1 MTTASHGWIILG
13 ASSPLAR
20 AFAFAI
26 AKPQQKIILVG
37 RDTDDLT
44 VIGQDLTLR
53 THAKTHIMTSD
64 VLHHDQHAALVNQC
78 CRLLGKQPM
87 HIFCAIGMMPSQRA
101 LNDDAALLTQTLQT
115 NGASLIALLHCFAA
129 PLEQRGDGSLT
140 VLSSVAGDRGKPSNY
155 VYGAAKASV
164 SVYLEGLRARL
175 HPHGIPVLTV
185 KAGPIDSSMTWN
197 LATATPVAHPADL
210 ARAIKKAWR
219 RKKNVLYYPHYW
231 RWIMMVIRHLPEAV
245 LKRIDF

>member
-1 MTTASHGWIILG
+1 MTTTSHGWIILG

-53 THAKTHIMTSD
+53 THAKTHVITSD
-64 VLHHDQHAALVNQC
+64 VLHHDQHATLVNQC
-78 CRLLGKQPM
+78 CRLLSKQPL
-87 HIFCAIGMMPSQRA
+87 HIFCAIGMMPSQRE
-101 LNDDAALLTQTLQT
+101 LNDDATLLTQTLHT
-115 NGASLIALLHCFAA
+115 NGSSLISLLHCFADA
-129 PLEQRGDGSLT
+129 LERRGEGSLT
-140 VLSSVAGDRGKPSNY
+140 VLSSVAGERGKPSNY
-155 VYGAAKASV
+155 VYGAAKAAV

-175 HPHGIPVLTV
+175 HRHGIPVLTV

-197 LATATPVAHPADL
+197 LAMATSVARPDDL
-210 ARAIKKAWR
+210 ARAIRQAWR
-219 RKKNVLYYPHYW
+219 RKKNVLYYPYYW